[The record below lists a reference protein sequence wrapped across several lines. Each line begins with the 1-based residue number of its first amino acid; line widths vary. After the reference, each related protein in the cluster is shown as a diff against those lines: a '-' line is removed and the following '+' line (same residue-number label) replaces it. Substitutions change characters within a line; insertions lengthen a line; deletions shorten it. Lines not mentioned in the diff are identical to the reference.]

1 MKEQV
6 MLANEQIKSLESE
19 LERNMASMHAQADK
33 ISSLKE
39 KRREQK
45 NEIRGLCDDKLE
57 LEVQRGNIDKELGE
71 LRDKYSK
78 VQRDRDAQEQLIE
91 KLEFKLRED

>member
-39 KRREQK
+39 KRRELK

-57 LEVQRGNIDKELGE
+57 LEVQRGNLDKELGE

-78 VQRDRDAQEQLIE
+78 VQRERDGQEQLIE